1 MAIIA
6 GGRLRF
12 FIDILFPLVL
22 LGAFLFAP
30 FRPFRFAVLALLVIR
45 ALSLLYAYLA
55 PRLVQVTRSET
66 LIHAQRFQRFRVTL
80 DLHNRGP
87 IPIHYL
93 TVSDTYGSFVVR
105 GGGSFMVALPPG
117 ERRQVTYEAE
127 SHYRGEFKL
136 GPVRLRGADPMGFYR
151 WDHQSATPAT
161 VLVYPAVFPVEM
173 HERDGLPSGSITVS
187 SRLYEDTTRFRSV
200 REYVAGDE
208 LKRINWK
215 VSARMG
221 KLFSTEYTP
230 SIYYPVMIVLN
241 LTESDYPMGQREHLM
256 ERAIEVAG
264 SLLFFFVSLKQEV
277 GIITTGSIR
286 GSDRPPAEPAR
297 AGVGHAIGIL
307 EMLARVTAGKH
318 KIDFTVHV
326 LASGVPIPTGA
337 KVMVVTPPTTG
348 AQNDSLLAL
357 RRRGHD
363 VQVFIVSTHQT
374 REEDAVVPGIRSHPV
389 RGYGSELIKR

>member
-1 MAIIA
+1 MAINS
-6 GGRLRF
+6 GGRLRIF
-12 FIDILFPLVL
+12 VDLLFPLVL
-22 LGAFLFAP
+22 LGAFLFTP
-30 FRPFRFAVLALLVIR
+30 FRPFRFAILALIVVR
-45 ALSLLYAYLA
+45 VLSLLYAYLV
-55 PRLVQVTRSET
+55 PRFVRVTRSDT
-66 LIHAQRFQRFRVTL
+66 IIHAQRFQRFRVTL

-93 TVSDTYGSFVVR
+93 SVSDTWGSFVVR
-105 GGGSFMVALPPG
+105 GGSSMVALPPG
-117 ERRQVTYEAE
+117 SHRQVSYEAE
-127 SHYRGEFKL
+127 SHHRGEFKL
-136 GPVRLRGADPMGFYR
+136 GPVRLRGSDPLGFFS
-151 WDHQSATPAT
+151 WDRQLLVPAT
-161 VLVYPAVFPVEM
+161 VLVYPAVFPVQLNEK
-173 HERDGLPSGSITVS
+173 DGLPSGSITVS

-241 LTESDYPMGQREHLM
+241 LTEQDYPIGPREHLM

-264 SLLFFFVSLKQEV
+264 SLLFFFVNLKQEV
-277 GIITTGSIR
+277 GIITTGAIS
-286 GSDRPPAEPAR
+286 GSDRPPSEPAR

-307 EMLARVTAGKH
+307 EMLARVTAGKEPT
-318 KIDFTVHV
+318 DFTRHV
-326 LASGVPIPTGA
+326 LESGVPIPTGA
-337 KVMVVTPPTTG
+337 KVLVVTPPTSE
-348 AQNDSLLAL
+348 AQNESLIAL

-374 REEDAVVPGIRSHPV
+374 REEDVAVPGIRSHAV
-389 RGYGSELIKR
+389 RGYGSELISR

>member
-1 MAIIA
+1 VAINA

-12 FIDILFPLVL
+12 FVDLLFPLVL
-22 LGAFLFAP
+22 LGTFLFAP

-45 ALSLLYAYLA
+45 ALSLLYAYLI
-55 PRLVQVTRSET
+55 PRFVKVTRSET

-93 TVSDTYGSFVVR
+93 TVADTYGSFVVR
-105 GGGSFMVALPPG
+105 GGSFMVALPPG
-117 ERRQVTYEAE
+117 GHRQITYEAE
-127 SHYRGEFKL
+127 SHYRGEFSL
-136 GPVRLRGADPMGFYR
+136 GPVRLRGADPMGFFS
-151 WDHQSATPAT
+151 WDHQPPTPGT

-173 HERDGLPSGSITVS
+173 HEKDGLPSGSITVS

-241 LTESDYPMGQREHLM
+241 LTEADYPMGQREHLM
-256 ERAIEVAG
+256 ERAIEVGG
-264 SLLFFFVSLKQEV
+264 SLLFFFVSIKQEV

-286 GSDRPPAEPAR
+286 GSDRPPSEPAR

-307 EMLARVTAGKH
+307 EMLARVTAGKEP
-318 KIDFTVHV
+318 IDFTGHV

-337 KVMVVTPPTTG
+337 KVMVVTPPTTD
-348 AQNDSLLAL
+348 AQNDSLVAL

-363 VQVFIVSTHQT
+363 VQVFVVSTHQT
-374 REEDAVVPGIRSHPV
+374 REEDVAVPGIRSHAV
-389 RGYGSELIKR
+389 RGYGSELITR

>member
-1 MAIIA
+1 MAINA

-12 FIDILFPLVL
+12 FVDLLFPLVL
-22 LGAFLFAP
+22 AGTFLFAP
-30 FRPFRFAVLALLVIR
+30 FRPFRFAVLALLVVR
-45 ALSLLYAYLA
+45 ALALLYAYWA
-55 PRLVQVTRSET
+55 PRSVRVTRTQT

-80 DLHNRGP
+80 ELHNRGP

-93 TVSDTYGSFVVR
+93 TVADTYGSFVVR
-105 GGGSFMVALPPG
+105 GGSFMVALPPG
-117 ERRQVTYEAE
+117 GRRQVTYEAE
-127 SHYRGEFKL
+127 SHHRGEFKL
-136 GPVRLRGADPMGFYR
+136 GPVRLRGADPLGFFR
-151 WDHQSATPAT
+151 WDHQSPTPAT

-173 HERDGLPSGSITVS
+173 HEKDGLPSGSITVS

-241 LTESDYPMGQREHLM
+241 LTEADYPMGQREHLM

-264 SLLFFFVSLKQEV
+264 SLLFFFVSIKQEV
-277 GIITTGSIR
+277 GIITTGSMR
-286 GSDRPPAEPAR
+286 GGGDRPPAEPAR

-307 EMLARVTAGKH
+307 EMLARITAGKEP
-318 KIDFTVHV
+318 IDFTAHV
-326 LASGVPIPTGA
+326 PAAGVPIPTGA

-348 AQNDSLLAL
+348 AQNDGLLAL

-374 REEDAVVPGIRSHPV
+374 REEDVLVPGIRSHPV
-389 RGYGSELIKR
+389 RGYGSELIRR

>member
-1 MAIIA
+1 MAINA

-12 FIDILFPLVL
+12 FVDLLFPLVL

-93 TVSDTYGSFVVR
+93 TVTDTYGSFVVR

-136 GPVRLRGADPMGFYR
+136 GPVRLRGADPMGFFR
-151 WDHQSATPAT
+151 WDHQSPTPAT

-173 HERDGLPSGSITVS
+173 HEKEGLANSGKNMRTHQKYFEKRLDRLEMNLEGEGDREGSRRAGRLRRFVS
-187 SRLYEDTTRFRSV
+187 TPMKSGQQPYRS
-200 REYVAGDE
+200 
-208 LKRINWK
+208 L
-215 VSARMG
+215 
-221 KLFSTEYTP
+221 
-230 SIYYPVMIVLN
+230 VL
-241 LTESDYPMGQREHLM
+241 LH
-256 ERAIEVAG
+256 ERAESEDMKDSDVADEIG
-264 SLLFFFVSLKQEV
+264 RIRDAHDVKYRHILHKPRILYSIMVPRGILEGGKKWNQEV
-277 GIITTGSIR
+277 GGGSR
-286 GSDRPPAEPAR
+286 
-297 AGVGHAIGIL
+297 
-307 EMLARVTAGKH
+307 
-318 KIDFTVHV
+318 
-326 LASGVPIPTGA
+326 
-337 KVMVVTPPTTG
+337 
-348 AQNDSLLAL
+348 
-357 RRRGHD
+357 
-363 VQVFIVSTHQT
+363 
-374 REEDAVVPGIRSHPV
+374 
-389 RGYGSELIKR
+389 